1 MKRTIFIVLCCLAVV
16 FSAGCSRSYSKDLLG
31 SYEELERIMSV
42 YSAQPDKLMPA
53 LDDYIARNREVWCRV
68 VEAESRVDSDTI
80 DRDYS
85 MNEKQ
90 IVEILKKIL
99 NLDLVIQDNL
109 RDDPEALR
117 AYMQRVANIGC

>member
-1 MKRTIFIVLCCLAVV
+1 
-16 FSAGCSRSYSKDLLG
+16 
-31 SYEELERIMSV
+31 
-42 YSAQPDKLMPA
+42 
-53 LDDYIARNREVWCRV
+53 
-68 VEAESRVDSDTI
+68 
-80 DRDYS
+80 